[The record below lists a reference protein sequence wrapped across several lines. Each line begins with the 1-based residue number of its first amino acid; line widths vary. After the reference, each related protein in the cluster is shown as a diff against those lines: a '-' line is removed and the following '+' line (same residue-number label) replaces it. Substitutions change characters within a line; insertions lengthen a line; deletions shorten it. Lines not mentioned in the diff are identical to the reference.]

1 MIAVSYFT
9 FHLFRDW
16 KWWAKIGFAGLMA
29 VNTMDVISAGLAPP
43 GYFSLWVVR
52 VTVVSGIAGL
62 VIYYLY
68 QSRRDKKNRRI
79 EQLLPILAAERRAFI
94 ETKKSVDPKF
104 QTFCFECCHY
114 DAGRRSCSLRLHD
127 RAAWIKLNTLETYTY
142 CLYWNLR
149 DHPILA
155 LTERVFQ
162 AGREKPPQPP
172 DSAPPA

>member
-16 KWWAKIGFAGLMA
+16 KWWAKIGFAGLLAM
-29 VNTMDVISAGLAPP
+29 NTIDLLSAGFASP
-43 GYFSLWVVR
+43 GYFNLWVVR

-62 VIYYLY
+62 VVYFLY
-68 QSRRDKKNRRI
+68 QSRHDKKTRQI
-79 EQLLPILAAERRAFI
+79 EQLLPLFAAERRAFI
-94 ETKKSVDPKF
+94 EAKKLADPKF
-104 QTFCFECCHY
+104 QTFCYECCHY
-114 DAGRRSCSLRLHD
+114 DADRRCCNLRLVG
-127 RAAWIKLNTLETYTY
+127 REAWIKLSPFESYTF

-162 AGREKPPQPP
+162 AGKDRPSPPPG
-172 DSAPPA
+172 SASPA